1 MGSLPLNID
10 MSSVVKSTH
19 WQWGF
24 QWKEICEMI
33 IKDMFSLV
41 RQFEVVNNLQA
52 SFDMISRA

>member
-1 MGSLPLNID
+1 